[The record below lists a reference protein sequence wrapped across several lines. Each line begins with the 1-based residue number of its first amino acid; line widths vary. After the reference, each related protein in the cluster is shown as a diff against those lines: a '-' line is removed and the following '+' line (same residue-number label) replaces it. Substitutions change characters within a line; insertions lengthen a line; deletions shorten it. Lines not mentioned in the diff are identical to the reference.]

1 MSRQFDDLKLGS
13 IELFCL
19 TAELQSFT
27 RAAVEAGLTPAAVSR
42 AVGRLE
48 ARLGVQLFVR
58 TTRSVRLTEGG
69 RRYFEQCRQAI
80 GQLVEAER
88 EVTGQQARPS
98 GTVRISLPTSY
109 GHYQVLPL
117 LPQFREQHPEVLI
130 DVQLSNRN
138 VDFAAE
144 DFDLAIRA
152 RPPVDSSL
160 VARPLAGGALVIVAT
175 PRYLRRHGTPRVPAD
190 LDRHECLE
198 FLLPRN
204 NQPIPWL
211 LLEDGHEVERNIHGS
226 IRCSDDILGPVS
238 LARAGAGIA
247 QTFRFIVEPDLRDG
261 SLKEV
266 LPRYGGAMR
275 AFSLLYPANRHM
287 PQRVRVLVDF
297 LMQKLGPGTQN
308 LTW

>member
-27 RAAVEAGLTPAAVSR
+27 RAAVDAGLTPAAVSR

-69 RRYFEQCRQAI
+69 RRYFEHCRQAI
-80 GQLVEAER
+80 VQLVEAER
-88 EVTGQQARPS
+88 EVTGQQASPS

-109 GHYQVLPL
+109 GHYRVLPL
-117 LPQFREQHPEVLI
+117 LPQFRELHPDVLI

-138 VDFAAE
+138 VDFATE
-144 DFDLAIRA
+144 DFDLAVRA
-152 RPPVDSSL
+152 RPPADSSL
-160 VARPLAGGALVIVAT
+160 VARPLAGGELVVVAT
-175 PRYLRRHGTPRVPAD
+175 PRYLRMHGTPRQPSD
-190 LDRHECLE
+190 LDRHECLQ
-198 FLLPRN
+198 FLLPRSGL
-204 NQPIPWL
+204 PIPWL
-211 LLEDGHEVERNIHGS
+211 LREDGQEIEWPIRGG

-238 LARAGAGIA
+238 LARASAGLV
-247 QTFRFIVEPDLRDG
+247 QTFRFIVEDDLREG
-261 SLKEV
+261 RLKEV
-266 LPRYGGAMR
+266 LQRYGGAMR

-297 LMQKLGPGTQN
+297 LLQRLGGATSC
-308 LTW
+308 